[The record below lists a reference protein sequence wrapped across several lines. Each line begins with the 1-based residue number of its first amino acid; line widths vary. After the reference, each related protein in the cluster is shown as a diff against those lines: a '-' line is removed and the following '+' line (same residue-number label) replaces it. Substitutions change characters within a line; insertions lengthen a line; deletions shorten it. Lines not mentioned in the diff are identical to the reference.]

1 MACVKRMEI
10 PADVAGIIN
19 EYAKPRM
26 KFSGEYNR
34 CVRELAQAHQT
45 DNWTTLKQRLCDKDA
60 DQVIQAY
67 VAHTEAKLATY
78 TTRQAMMLFQAEMW
92 RINNPTN
99 EYVNTYMT
107 RARELASCV
116 GREFRTKCALMDVLY
131 GKEEIDSF
139 HM

>member
-10 PADVAGIIN
+10 PADVAGIIS

-26 KFSGEYNR
+26 KFSGEYKR
-34 CVRELAQAHQT
+34 CVRELTQANQT
-45 DNWTTLKQRLCDKDA
+45 DNWPTLTQRLCDKDA
-60 DQVIQAY
+60 DNVIDAY
-67 VAHTEAKLATY
+67 VSHTEARLVTY
-78 TTRQAMMLFQAEMW
+78 TTRQALMLIQSEMW

-99 EYVNTYMT
+99 EYVNRYMT
-107 RARELASCV
+107 TARELASCV
-116 GREFRTKCALMDVLY
+116 GREFHTKCALMDVLY